1 MVVVIVVMVVVIVVR
16 GSSCSSA
23 CAAELFSLASYDVV
37 HAVGGHLDLQKDMT
51 ECSPHDSAPAS
62 GFAHSVLCP
71 VGASRRRCPLRE
83 WPRLAYLPV
92 TACPRGPHGH
102 RGALS
107 VLFDR
112 DLGGIRLLLALLGAN
127 TAVEVA
133 PCDFNDVLTRAC
145 EIQLKAAHNDV
156 SPRYSALRAR

>member
-16 GSSCSSA
+16 GSSSA

-62 GFAHSVLCP
+62 GVAHSVLCP

-83 WPRLAYLPV
+83 QWPRLAYLPV

>member
-16 GSSCSSA
+16 GSSSA

-62 GFAHSVLCP
+62 GVAHSVLCP
-71 VGASRRRCPLRE
+71 VGASRRRCPLHE
-83 WPRLAYLPV
+83 QWPRLAYLPV

-112 DLGGIRLLLALLGAN
+112 DLGGIRLLLALHGAN

-133 PCDFNDVLTRAC
+133 PYDFNDVLTRAR